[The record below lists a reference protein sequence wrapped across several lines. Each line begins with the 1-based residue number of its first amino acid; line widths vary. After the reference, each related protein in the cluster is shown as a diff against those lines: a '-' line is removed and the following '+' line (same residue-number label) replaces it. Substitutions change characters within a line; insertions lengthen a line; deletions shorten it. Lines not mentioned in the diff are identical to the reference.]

1 MRGRHYDAV
10 FRSQIVV
17 GIVLYIYHGEDDFSR
32 REALDRL
39 KAELG
44 PAEFLS
50 TNTSVLDGSEATPD
64 HLITLVNTMP
74 FLSEHRLIVV
84 EGLLNRWNSGQARGR
99 RRTGGRR
106 KPSRDLGEWSSLPEA
121 LSAMSPTTVLVFTDG
136 PLNPDNPLLGLLAPL
151 GKVTEFPP
159 LRGYRLQKW
168 IQDRVAGARSTI
180 SAEALRLLAQVSGG
194 SLWNLAHDIEKL
206 SLYAAGREIDE
217 KDVEKLVAGVRE
229 SNIFALIDAIIEGKS
244 ERACRELGLLLDAG
258 DTASHILSM
267 IVRQLR
273 LIALSIDLS
282 KRGVPEREMGPR
294 LGIFS
299 EYALGKV
306 LDQSRLYDLPE
317 LAQAYEMVLASD
329 LTIKTRDIPER
340 LVLELLVL
348 DLARNH
354 QKGEKRPAAG

>member
-1 MRGRHYDAV
+1 M
-10 FRSQIVV
+10 
-17 GIVLYIYHGEDDFSR
+17 LYIYHGEDDFSR
-32 REALDRL
+32 QEALDLL
-39 KAELG
+39 KAGLG

-50 TNTSVLDGSEATPD
+50 TNTSVLDGSETTPD
-64 HLITLVNTMP
+64 HLITLVNTVP
-74 FLSEHRLIVV
+74 FLSEHRLIIV
-84 EGLLNRWNSGQARGR
+84 EGLLGQWNSRQVRSR
-99 RRTGGRR
+99 RRAGGRR
-106 KPSRDLGEWSSLPEA
+106 KPSRDLGQWSSLPED

-136 PLNPDNPLLGLLAPL
+136 ALDPDNSLFGLLTPL

-159 LRGYRLQKW
+159 LRGYKLQKW
-168 IQDRVAGARSTI
+168 IQGRVASARSAI
-180 SAEALRLLAQVSGG
+180 LPEALRLLAQMAGG
-194 SLWNLAHDIEKL
+194 SLWNLSHDIEKL

-217 KDVEKLVAGVRE
+217 KDVEKLVSGARD

-258 DTASHILSM
+258 DTAYRILSM

-282 KRGVPEREMGPR
+282 EKRVPEREMGSR

-306 LDQSRLYDLPE
+306 LDQSRLYDLPL
-317 LAQAYEMVLASD
+317 LARAYEKVLASD
-329 LTIKTRDIPER
+329 LTLKTRDTPER

-348 DLARNH
+348 DLARSR
-354 QKGEKRPAAG
+354 QKGEKRPAVG